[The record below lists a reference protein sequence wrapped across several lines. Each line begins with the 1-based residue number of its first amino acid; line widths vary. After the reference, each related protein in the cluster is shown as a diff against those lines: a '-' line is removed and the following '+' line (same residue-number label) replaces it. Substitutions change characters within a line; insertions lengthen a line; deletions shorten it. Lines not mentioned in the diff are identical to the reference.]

1 MADVPKEERTEQ
13 PTSKRLKDARDKGNV
28 PVSQEMLS
36 AVTLIVL
43 TAITALKGPSVA
55 RWAMDEIRQG
65 FSCDQHL
72 NMSNPHI
79 FLSYMNTKIVD
90 CFFIMTP
97 FFLALMI
104 SGVATCLVINGRTLT
119 FSPKALKLKFDTIN
133 PINGLK
139 TMFSASSLVKLILSV
154 IKIIFVSLI
163 VYSYLRDKLNSL
175 ATFQWVSSEQMLGA
189 ISGLILGV
197 LKRLCLAIFI
207 IGIIDLIYQKWKF
220 IEKLKMTKK
229 EVRDEARDADTPP
242 EVKQRIRSKQYEAF
256 MRRMLQE
263 VPKANVVLV
272 NPTHV
277 AVALRY
283 DPEIMN
289 APVVVAKGGD
299 HLCEKIK
306 DIARAYGVPI
316 IRRPA
321 LARTLFSTI
330 ELGGIVPDEL
340 FVAVAEILAL
350 VYRLRQSR
358 IYS

>member
-1 MADVPKEERTEQ
+1 MADVPKEEKTEQ
-13 PTSKRLKDARDKGNV
+13 PTPKRLSNARKKGNV
-28 PVSQEMLS
+28 PFSQEMLS
-36 AVTLIVL
+36 AVSLITL
-43 TAITALKGPSVA
+43 TAITALKGPSVV
-55 RWAMDEIRQG
+55 RWAMNEMRQG
-65 FSCDQHL
+65 LSCNQHL
-72 NMSNPHI
+72 NMSNPQI
-79 FLSYMNTKIVD
+79 FLSYANAKIMD

-97 FFLALMI
+97 FFLALMV
-104 SGVATCLVINGRTLT
+104 SGVTTCLVISGRT
-119 FSPKALKLKFDTIN
+119 FSPEALKLKFNAIN
-133 PINGLK
+133 PMGGLK
-139 TMFSASSLVKLILSV
+139 NIFSPSSLVKFILSI
-154 IKIIFVSLI
+154 IKIVFVSLI
-163 VYSYLRDKLNSL
+163 VYFYLRDKLDSL

-189 ISGLILGV
+189 ISGLIFGV
-197 LKRLCLAIFI
+197 LKRLCLAILI

-330 ELGGIVPDEL
+330 ELGGIIPDEL
-340 FVAVAEILAL
+340 FVAVAEVLAL

>member
-1 MADVPKEERTEQ
+1 MADIPKEERTEQ
-13 PTSKRLKDARDKGNV
+13 PTAKRLKDARERGNV
-28 PVSQEMLS
+28 PISQEMLS

-65 FSCDQHL
+65 FSCEQHL

-79 FLSYMNTKIVD
+79 FVSYMNTKIVD

-104 SGVATCLVINGRTLT
+104 SGVTTCLVISGRT
-119 FSPKALKLKFDTIN
+119 FSPKALKLKFDAIN
-133 PINGLK
+133 PMNGLK
-139 TMFSASSLVKLILSV
+139 NIFSSSSLVKFILSI
-154 IKIIFVSLI
+154 IKVVFVSLI
-163 VYSYLRDKLNSL
+163 VYSYLHDKLNSL

-189 ISGLILGV
+189 ISGLVLGV

-220 IEKLKMTKK
+220 IERLKMTKK
-229 EVRDEARDADTPP
+229 EVKDEQRDADTPP
-242 EVKQRIRSKQYEAF
+242 EVKKRIRLKQYEVF

-316 IRRPA
+316 IRRPT